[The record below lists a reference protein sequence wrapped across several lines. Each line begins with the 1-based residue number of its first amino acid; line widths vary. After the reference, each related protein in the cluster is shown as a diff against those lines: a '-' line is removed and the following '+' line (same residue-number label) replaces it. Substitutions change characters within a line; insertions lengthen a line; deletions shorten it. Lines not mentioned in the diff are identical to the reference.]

1 VVLVYYVW
9 WHAGILAR
17 RGWYCPM
24 TDALTAIPQPW
35 PAPPTIVS
43 LDDGEVHVWRAELD
57 LPAWQVDGL
66 RRYLSDDEME
76 KAGKFYFEKD
86 RARYT
91 VAHGLLRLILSR
103 YAHKEPGE
111 LGFSLTPYGK
121 PSLAGESIRFNLS
134 HSHDLA
140 LVAVTT
146 HQEIGVDLEWI
157 RDNLEVEQIACRFF
171 SPREAAMLRDLPAPV
186 RNEAFFRCWTLK
198 EAYIKA
204 LGKGLSLPLDR
215 FTVSFAPD
223 AAKALLEIDSD
234 AEGFSHCDLA
244 LLAPGSGYMAAVAVE
259 GDISQLSCWTASSEI
274 DTL

>member
-1 VVLVYYVW
+1 MSD
-9 WHAGILAR
+9 AR
-17 RGWYCPM
+17 I
-24 TDALTAIPQPW
+24 AIPQPW
-35 PAPPTIVS
+35 PAPPPVVS
-43 LDDGEVHVWRAELD
+43 LDYGEVHVWRAELD
-57 LPAWQVDGL
+57 LPGGQVNGL
-66 RRYLSDDEME
+66 RRYLAGDELE
-76 KAGKFYFEKD
+76 KAAKFYFEKD

-103 YAHKEPGE
+103 YTHREPGG
-111 LGFSLTPYGK
+111 LDFCLTPYGK
-121 PSLAGESIRFNLS
+121 PALAGEPLRFNLS
-134 HSHDLA
+134 HSHGLA
-140 LVAVTT
+140 LVAVTR

-171 SPREAAMLRDLPAPV
+171 SPREAAMLRELPAPL

-215 FTVSFAPD
+215 FTVSFAPN
-223 AAKALLEIDSD
+223 AAKPLLEIDSD

-244 LLAPGSGYMAAVAVE
+244 LLAPGPGYVAAVAVE
-259 GDISQLSCWTASSEI
+259 GEISRLNCWTAGSEI